1 MIGAKTTTSNMAQRG
16 TSYEKWL
23 REEHCHPLPSFDW
36 HLFSYYIAENL
47 MALPAICEDLY
58 SRTLELPLDSDRD
71 LLITGH
77 VLHMLSKLA
86 TFGNT
91 QKSSY

>member
-1 MIGAKTTTSNMAQRG
+1 MAPATKNG
-16 TSYEKWL
+16 LGKSIAML
-23 REEHCHPLPSFDW
+23 CHRLIDICSAIT
-36 HLFSYYIAENL
+36 LLKINL
-47 MALPAICEDLY
+47 MAVHAICEDLY
-58 SRTLELPLDSDRD
+58 SLTLELPLDSDRD